1 MNYLEQVDLL
11 GAPRTG
17 AKLGARWQGTDIY
30 AR

>member
-11 GAPRTG
+11 GAPRTD
-17 AKLGARWQGTDIY
+17 AKLGARRQGTDIY